1 MCLPGLFQTVRG
13 TYERK
18 HSLTLEGLVIMAATY
33 TPFSWLLGI
42 LFALLGTAA
51 LGSAFGE
58 TPLLLLLLFAVL
70 AVISGLAFA
79 RLTLRRLCC
88 AAPLALLL
96 AVFLILGLYIDRT
109 DNIVLSLSNLLR
121 LSAQILGAGAALF
134 PLSVLWLW
142 AWDRM
147 LDASGWT
154 KVSVW
159 LGRHPAVVFFAC
171 WALFFLSFVPA
182 LLAYWPGIF
191 AYDFT
196 TQINQAAS
204 GQITTHHPIL
214 HTLLCFFLLNIGKV
228 GSDCTVGAL
237 CCSLVQMACLSGS
250 FAYTISFLA
259 KRKVP
264 LRFLSLAFFFF
275 LLLPIHGLFA
285 INATKDIL
293 FSAAF
298 LVLFVLTADLFLQPD
313 RFFSSPWR
321 WCRYTLFAVLACLLR
336 NTGIYM
342 LVVFFPFVLLFLRSH
357 RVQALLLAVLCVCAV
372 LGSSLGLQQATDAG
386 PGSAVEALALPIQQ
400 MARSYQEHPDR
411 FTPEEKQALFSLI
424 PEESLNQ
431 YTSRLADS
439 VKGDLSF
446 DKQDAVRFLLLWL
459 QKLPACFGSYV
470 NAFLSS
476 TEGFWYP
483 AMDYPDAR
491 TYHTYIETFIKDIND
506 DYQIFRQCRWQSA
519 YSFYES
525 IAAGE
530 GMEEWPVLSLLF
542 HPGTYAWVLFGLL
555 ALAVYRKNRA
565 FGGVLFLLLISWG
578 LLLLSP
584 IALLRYAYPLML
596 AIPPALGLAYL
607 GEKPTSPSADM
618 K

>member
-1 MCLPGLFQTVRG
+1 MP
-13 TYERK
+13 
-18 HSLTLEGLVIMAATY
+18 ATY
-33 TPFSWLLGI
+33 TPFSWLFGVLS
-42 LFALLGTAA
+42 ALLGTAA
-51 LGSAFGE
+51 LASAFDL
-58 TPLLLLLLFAVL
+58 TPFLFL
-70 AVISGLAFA
+70 PLFVILTEVSRRAFP
-79 RLTLRRLCC
+79 RLTRRRLCC

-96 AVFLILGLYIDRT
+96 AVFLILGLYIDQA
-109 DNIVLSLSNLLR
+109 DNIVWSLSSLLR
-121 LSAQILGAGAALF
+121 LSAQILGVGTVLF
-134 PLSVLWLW
+134 SLSVYWLCI
-142 AWDRM
+142 WDRM
-147 LDASGWT
+147 ADAAGQT
-154 KVSVW
+154 KLSLW
-159 LGRHPAVVFFAC
+159 LAQHSAVVFFVC

-204 GQITTHHPIL
+204 GHITTHHPIL
-214 HTLLCFFLLNIGKV
+214 HTLLCYFLLNLGRE

-250 FAYTISFLA
+250 FAYAISFLS
-259 KRKVP
+259 KKKVP
-264 LRFLSLAFFFF
+264 LRILVLAFLFF

-298 LVLFVLTADLFLQPD
+298 LVLFLLTADLFLQPE
-313 RFFSSPWR
+313 RFFASPWR
-321 WCRYTLFAVLACLLR
+321 WFRYVLFAVLACLLR

-342 LVVFFPFVLLFLRSH
+342 LVLFFPVVLLLLR
-357 RVQALLLAVLCVCAV
+357 RRRAQVLLLAALCIGAV
-372 LGSSLGLQQATDAG
+372 LGSSLGLKLITGATS
-386 PGSAVEALALPIQQ
+386 GSAVEALALPIQQ

-411 FTPEEKQALFSLI
+411 FSPEEKQALFSLI
-424 PEESLNQ
+424 PEENLNR

-439 VKGDLSF
+439 VKGGVSF
-446 DKQDAVRFLLLWL
+446 GKRDAARFLLLWL
-459 QKLPACFGSYV
+459 QMLPTCFDSYV

-491 TYHTYIETFIKDIND
+491 TYHSYIETGIKDIND
-506 DYQIFRQCRWQSA
+506 NYLIFRQCQWLSA
-519 YSFYES
+519 YTFYNP

-542 HPGTYAWVLFGLL
+542 HPGTYAWILFGLL

-565 FGGVLFLLLISWG
+565 FGGILSLLLISWV

-596 AIPPALGLAYL
+596 AIPPALGMACLREDPAL
-607 GEKPTSPSADM
+607 PPADAG
-618 K
+618 